1 MIARFL
7 KLLAFVPPV
16 LLGLMFL
23 LQGASALI
31 NPDTAARAWGFDLPD
46 GGFALS
52 SMVGIIASHGLALS
66 LCLFI
71 GVIRRERVWYY
82 PPMLMFFFLGLGRF
96 VAGTVHGA
104 AFMPERFIPEFVF
117 VGLLYLS
124 SIYATKNTSKVKA

>member
-1 MIARFL
+1 MVRFL
-7 KLLAFVPPV
+7 KPLAYIPPV

-31 NPDTAARAWGFDLPD
+31 NPPTAARAWGFDLPD

-52 SMVGIIASHGLALS
+52 SMVGIIASHGLALGA
-66 LCLFI
+66 CLFI
-71 GVIRRERVWYY
+71 ALIRREKFWYY
-82 PPMLMFFFLGLGRF
+82 PPMLMFFFLGLGRL
-96 VAGTVHGA
+96 VAGTAHGA

-124 SIYATKNTSKVKA
+124 SIYATKDTA